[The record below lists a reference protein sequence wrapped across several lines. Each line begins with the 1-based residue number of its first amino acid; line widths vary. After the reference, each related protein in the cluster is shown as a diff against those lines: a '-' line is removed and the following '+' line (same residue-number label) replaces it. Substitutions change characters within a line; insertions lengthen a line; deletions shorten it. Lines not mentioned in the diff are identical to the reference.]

1 MRHCRE
7 LLWVLVISALLFFTL
22 AAGSLNQTRQA
33 QCAGNLRQLYQMI
46 LAYEED
52 HGGIPPVTI
61 PMKPLWKFWS
71 DCLRPYSKDPLV
83 FVCPADPR
91 NAYMFEKQSPLF
103 SHSVQKAAS
112 YGMNWFLKDSV
123 SKKHGA
129 PSPKLQ
135 FLSNPAQIVLFADSK
150 GPYLMPERYWEF
162 EKDFRHGDN
171 QANFAFADG
180 HVELL
185 RQQDFGTFQ
194 EDGKF
199 VTDFSKW
206 RWQ

>member
-1 MRHCRE
+1 MRHYQE
-7 LLWVLVISALLFFTL
+7 LLWVLFMAAVLFFTL
-22 AAGSLNQTRQA
+22 AAGSLNRTRQT
-33 QCAGNLRQLYQMI
+33 QCADNLRQLHQMI

-71 DCLRPYSKDPLV
+71 HCLKPYSKDPLV
-83 FVCPADPR
+83 FVCPADAR
-91 NAYMFEKQSPLF
+91 NAYMFEKHSPLF
-103 SHSVQKAAS
+103 SHNVQKAAS
-112 YGMNWFLKDSV
+112 YGMNWFLADNAAR
-123 SKKHGA
+123 KKGA
-129 PSPKLQ
+129 PAPKLQ
-135 FLSNPAQIVLFADSK
+135 FLSKPAQTVLFADSK

-180 HVELL
+180 HIELL

-194 EDGKF
+194 DDGKF
-199 VTDFSKW
+199 VTDFTKW
-206 RWQ
+206 HWQ